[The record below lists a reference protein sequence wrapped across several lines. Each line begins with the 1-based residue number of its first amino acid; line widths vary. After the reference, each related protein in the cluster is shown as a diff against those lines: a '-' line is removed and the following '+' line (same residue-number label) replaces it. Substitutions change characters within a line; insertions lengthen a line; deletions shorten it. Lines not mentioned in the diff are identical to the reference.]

1 LLPPASGT
9 EWNYCTWIFKAMRT
23 PCGKTREP
31 PAKLWD
37 SRLPMGATWRSTVGL
52 RMETCGCWKTIES
65 RGQLLKQKRCRLLSK
80 RNMYKLRPRIFP
92 DADMIAATE
101 IAMRNACWHHDD
113 FLFETQFPTI
123 EEPKESPITAG
134 DELLKRCLR
143 RLRRMQTTREP
154 QPQPQ
159 PLGIVKSYYPEI
171 GRTFHPNPRHYQAK
185 L

>member
-1 LLPPASGT
+1 VGVEITVNLQI
-9 EWNYCTWIFKAMRT
+9 EVF
-23 PCGKTREP
+23 
-31 PAKLWD
+31 
-37 SRLPMGATWRSTVGL
+37 MG
-52 RMETCGCWKTIES
+52 
-65 RGQLLKQKRCRLLSK
+65 RCRLLSK